1 MTTKSRLSL
10 LASLAILATL
20 VLSPA
25 QAQTNAPDKKT
36 KASDSKVLDV
46 DTVVAH
52 PDKFKG
58 KIDVAGRVAKVDAD
72 KKLLVLGCED
82 ACVAMP
88 VKFSGTMPK
97 TNSNVVVR
105 GQITKDAEGRYLFD
119 AESVTPKK

>member
-1 MTTKSRLSL
+1 MKTKARLSL
-10 LASLAILATL
+10 LATLAILASPI
-20 VLSPA
+20 LSPA

-36 KASDSKVLDV
+36 KAPDSKVLDV
-46 DTVVAH
+46 DKVVAH

-58 KIDVAGRVAKVDAD
+58 KIGVAGRVAKVDAD

-82 ACVAMP
+82 ACVVMP

-97 TNSNVVVR
+97 TNSDVVVR